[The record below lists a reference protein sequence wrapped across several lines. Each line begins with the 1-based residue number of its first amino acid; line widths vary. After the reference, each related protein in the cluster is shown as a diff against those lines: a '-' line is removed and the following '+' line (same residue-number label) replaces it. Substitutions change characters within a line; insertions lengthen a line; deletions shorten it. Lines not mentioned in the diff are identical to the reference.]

1 MIPIEATPLSMFLEN
16 AGTVITQ
23 MWTWVSNVANTIVS
37 TPIYFVPIGIFLA
50 GAAVG
55 LFKRLFRAT

>member
-1 MIPIEATPLSMFLEN
+1 MLAIASLSSFLQD
-16 AGTVITQ
+16 AGDVIVEL
-23 MWTWVSNVANTIVS
+23 MSWVSDVADTIVS

>member
-1 MIPIEATPLSMFLEN
+1 MIPIEATPLATFLEN
-16 AGTVITQ
+16 AGTVITK
-23 MWTWVSNVANTIVS
+23 MWSWVADVANTVVS

>member
-1 MIPIEATPLSMFLEN
+1 MVTIEATTLSTFLES

-23 MWTWVSNVANTIVS
+23 MWSWVSTVAETVVS